1 MDPKWSATAANSQKE
16 KQPDIMCFPN
26 NTCRVTLSKK
36 ANQDD
41 IKLLDTNTN

>member
-1 MDPKWSATAANSQKE
+1 MDPKWSATAANSKGE
-16 KQPDIMCFPN
+16 TTRYHVLPN